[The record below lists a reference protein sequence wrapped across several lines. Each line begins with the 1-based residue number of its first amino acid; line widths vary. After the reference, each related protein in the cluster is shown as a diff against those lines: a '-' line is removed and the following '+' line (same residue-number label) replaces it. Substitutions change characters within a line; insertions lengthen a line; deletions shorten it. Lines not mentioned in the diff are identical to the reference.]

1 MTRILKFLHA
11 REWGMIL
18 LSVICIVGQVQLDLK
33 MPEYMSEITKLV
45 QTEGNAIADVWAAG
59 GKMMLCALGS
69 LVLAII
75 MGFLSSQ
82 IASKFSYRLREGLY
96 TKVMSFSDEEMN
108 HFSTA
113 SLITRSTNDITQ
125 VQMFVV
131 MGMALLIKA
140 PITAV
145 IALRKISTKN
155 WQWTALTAG
164 VIVFV
169 CIILAFIMLYAV
181 PRFKKMQVLTD
192 NLNRVTRENLTGL
205 LVVRAYNAENY
216 QEGKFD
222 HANEE
227 LTRTQLE
234 AQLAMTVMNPG
245 LNLAMNG
252 LTLGIYWI
260 GAVLIGNIVITDMT
274 AVLERVTIFSD
285 MVVFINYAMQVI
297 MSFLM
302 LVMIFIMMP
311 RVSVSIHRLNEVLG
325 TEPRMKNGTKE
336 EGLPNLKGEI
346 EFRNVSF
353 RYHDSADDVISNISF
368 TAHQGETVA
377 LIGATGS
384 GKSTI
389 INLIPRMYDATGG
402 EVLIDGVN
410 VKEYSFH
417 ALREKI
423 GFVPQKAFLFA
434 GTVAENIGYG
444 EENLSEEDM
453 KKAAEIAQAKEF
465 VETEEVGYQGA
476 VAQNGGNF
484 SGGQK
489 QRLSIARAIAKK
501 AEIFVFDDSFSALD
515 YRTDKVLRT
524 ALKRESKGVTN
535 IIVAQRIGTIIDADR
550 ILVIENGE
558 IVGNGTHKELLKTCS
573 TYQEIA
579 YSQLS
584 KEELDA

>member
-1 MTRILKFLHA
+1 MVRILKYLHTK
-11 REWGMIL
+11 EWLMIACAI
-18 LSVICIVGQVQLDLK
+18 VCIIGQVQLDLK
-33 MPEYMSEITKLV
+33 LPEYMSEITRLV
-45 QTEGNAIADVWAAG
+45 QTEGNAMSDVWMAG
-59 GKMMLCALGS
+59 GRMLLCAFGS

-75 MGFLSSQ
+75 MGFLSAQ
-82 IASKFSYRLREGLY
+82 VAAGFSYRLREGVY
-96 TKVMSFSDEEMN
+96 DKVMSFSEEEMN
-108 HFSTA
+108 RFSTA

-131 MGMALLIKA
+131 MGMAMLIKA
-140 PITAV
+140 PITAI
-145 IALRKISTKN
+145 IAIRKISTKN
-155 WQWTALTAG
+155 WQWTALTVG

-169 CIILAFIMLYAV
+169 CFIIAFLMVYAV

-205 LVVRAYNAENY
+205 LVVRAYNAEGY
-216 QEGKFD
+216 QEDKFD
-222 HANEE
+222 HANDE
-227 LTRTQLE
+227 LTTTQLQ
-234 AQLAMTVMNPG
+234 AQLAMTVMMPG

-252 LTLGIYWI
+252 LTIGIYWI
-260 GAVLIGNIVITDMT
+260 GAVLLSNIVIVDAASMM
-274 AVLERVTIFSD
+274 ERVTVFSD
-285 MVVFINYAMQVI
+285 MVVFMNYAMQVI

-311 RVSVSIHRLNEVLG
+311 RVSVSIQRLNEVLR
-325 TEPRMKNGTKE
+325 TKPRMQNGTKTE
-336 EGLPNLKGEI
+336 VSSEMKGEI
-346 EFRNVSF
+346 EFRDVSF
-353 RYHDSADDVISNISF
+353 RYPDSADDVIHNISF

-389 INLIPRMYDATGG
+389 INLIPRIYDVTAGS
-402 EVLIDGVN
+402 VLIDGVD
-410 VKEYSFH
+410 VKEYTFE

-423 GFVPQKAFLFA
+423 GFVPQKAFLFS

-444 EENLSEEDM
+444 KENISEEDM

-465 VETEEVGYQGA
+465 IETAEVGYEGH

-515 YRTDKVLRT
+515 YRTDRILRM
-524 ALKRESKGVTN
+524 ALKKESKGVTS
-535 IIVAQRIGTIIDADR
+535 IIVAQRIGTIMDADR
-550 ILVIENGE
+550 ILVIEDGK
-558 IVGNGTHKELLKTCS
+558 IVGNGTHKELMQSCS

-584 KEELDA
+584 KEELGA